1 MSTRQR
7 VENIII
13 GTLLDLGDH
22 YDDCRG
28 YVTEDMFRD
37 ETNRRIYGLITK
49 MKDEGYKHTDP
60 ASIFERF
67 GEAVLD
73 IVARMCELCNEFSF
87 ECRKIRYN
95 EKISIYNSLN
105 GTNYPIANVEFIDY
119 IRSFIN
125 SQIED
130 EKRSR

>member
-7 VENIII
+7 IENIII
-13 GTLLDLGDH
+13 GTLLDLCDH

-28 YVTEDMFRD
+28 YITEDMFRD

-60 ASIFERF
+60 ASIFDRY

-73 IVARMCELCNEFSF
+73 IVARMCELCNDYSF
-87 ECRKIRYN
+87 ECRKIRHNERIWLYN
-95 EKISIYNSLN
+95 DMN
-105 GTNYPIANVEFIDY
+105 GTNYPIANVEFMDY
-119 IRSFIN
+119 IKSFIN
-125 SQIED
+125 IQIEN
-130 EKRSR
+130 EKGKR

>member
-13 GTLLDLGDH
+13 GTLLDLCDH

-28 YVTEDMFRD
+28 YITEDMFMD

-60 ASIFERF
+60 ASIFDRY

-73 IVARMCELCNEFSF
+73 IVARMCELCNDYSF
-87 ECRKIRYN
+87 ECRKIRHNERIWLYN
-95 EKISIYNSLN
+95 DMN
-105 GTNYPIANVEFIDY
+105 GTNYPIANVEFMDY
-119 IRSFIN
+119 IKSFIN
-125 SQIED
+125 IQIED
-130 EKRSR
+130 EKGKR